1 MKTFLDCIPC
11 FMNQALKTS
20 LFATDDDVKIKKVL
34 DEVGDM
40 VKNIP
45 MSYSPVQNGEIV
57 YKKIR
62 EITGV
67 YDPYKEIKQKSIA
80 EAKSMYDDLKQKIEE
95 SENPLET
102 AIRVAIAGNVID
114 FGVEL
119 KFNLKEDVEKILK
132 QEFAV
137 FDVESFKKSIENA
150 NEILYIGDN
159 AGESVFDKLL
169 IETIGK
175 KTIYAV
181 REIPVINDVIVQD
194 AIDSGI
200 DEVAEIVSSG
210 CSAPGTIIEKCN
222 AEFKK
227 LYNNADVVISKGQ
240 GNYEGLS
247 DENRQIFFMLKAK
260 CPIIAR
266 DMNVPMGSIILKEI
280 NK

>member
-1 MKTFLDCIPC
+1 
-11 FMNQALKTS
+11 MNQALKTS